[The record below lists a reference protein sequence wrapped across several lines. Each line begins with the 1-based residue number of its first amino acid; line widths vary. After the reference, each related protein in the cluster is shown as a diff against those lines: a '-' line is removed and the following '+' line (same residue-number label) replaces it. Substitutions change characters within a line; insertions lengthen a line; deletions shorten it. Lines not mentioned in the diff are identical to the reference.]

1 MFKTLYA
8 KLSLVLLVLLAL
20 IGGSYIALTLYS
32 TRVYLR
38 EVDQNFNRT
47 LAENLI
53 AGKNLIDE
61 GEVNRLALQEIFHM
75 YMVINPN
82 IEIYLLDN
90 AGTILAFSAPAGK
103 VKRNKVTLA
112 PVRRFLSGAE
122 PLPILGDDPRDASRQ
137 KIFSA
142 APVLANGRI
151 EGYLYVVLAGE
162 KYESVAQLIEGS
174 YMLRLSMWVVAA
186 SLLFALIAGLAL
198 FSLLTRRLTR
208 LSTAVK
214 AFEEGGLGK
223 IEIVDELGESPQDE
237 IGQLSTT
244 FQHMAERIAQQMR
257 TLQETDSLRRELV
270 ANVSHDLRTPI
281 ASLHGYLETLL
292 LKEGQLSR
300 DEQRTYLQI
309 ALNHSEKLAALV
321 TDLFELA
328 RLDSGEI
335 RIHDE
340 PFMLAELVQDVLL
353 KFQLASQ
360 RNGVTL
366 DADFPKDLPFVSA
379 DIKLIERVLD
389 NLVENA
395 LRHTAKG
402 GTVKVLLR
410 PHGEAVTVQVADTG
424 CGIPEVDLNRIFD
437 RFYQAHKGDRSS
449 NDGAGLGLAI
459 AKRILELHGIAIA
472 VDSEVGVGT
481 TFRFALPV
489 SHA

>member
-103 VKRNKVTLA
+103 VKRNKVTLE
-112 PVRRFLSGAE
+112 PVRRFLSGAD
-122 PLPILGDDPRDASRQ
+122 PLPIFGDDPRDANRQ
-137 KIFSA
+137 KVFSA
-142 APVLANGRI
+142 APVFANGRM

-186 SLLFALIAGLAL
+186 SLLFALIAGLVL

-214 AFEEGGLGK
+214 AFEEGGLGRFEV
-223 IEIVDELGESPQDE
+223 IDELGASPQDE
-237 IGQLSTT
+237 IGQLSIT
-244 FQHMAERIAQQMR
+244 FQHMAKRIAQQMR

-321 TDLFELA
+321 ADLFELA

-353 KFQLASQ
+353 KFQLVSQ
-360 RNGVTL
+360 RSGVAL

-402 GTVKVLLR
+402 GTVKVSLR
-410 PHGEAVTVQVADTG
+410 PDGEAVTVQVADTG
-424 CGIPEVDLNRIFD
+424 CGIPEEDLSRIFE
-437 RFYQAHKGDRSS
+437 RFYQAHDRDRS
-449 NDGAGLGLAI
+449 NYDGAGLGLAI

-472 VDSEVGVGT
+472 VESEVGVGT